1 MKSFS
6 EKMQKKS
13 ESSEQIAFFHWVRIQ
28 GCTDERFKT
37 IFAVPN
43 GTNSSAKAGFK
54 AKREGLRPGVS
65 DVFVPIASRGYHGLF
80 IEFKIKPNKL
90 SEKQE
95 DFFKRV
101 HGQGYACR
109 IAWSAD
115 DGIKIL
121 KEYLCATD

>member
-1 MKSFS
+1 MSILV
-6 EKMQKKS
+6 KKLS
-13 ESSEQIAFFHWVRIQ
+13 ESTEQATFFHWVRVQ
-28 GCTDERFKT
+28 GLTDERFKT

-43 GTNSSAKAGFK
+43 GTNSSPKAAFR

-95 DFFKRV
+95 EFFKRV
-101 HGQGYACR
+101 HGQGFACR

-115 DGIKIL
+115 EGIKIL
-121 KEYLCATD
+121 KDYLCVTD

>member
-1 MKSFS
+1 MKNK
-6 EKMQKKS
+6 EVLVKKS

-37 IFAVPN
+37 IFAISN
-43 GTNSSAKAGFK
+43 GMHSSAKAGFR
-54 AKREGLRPGVS
+54 AKREGLRAGIS

-90 SEKQE
+90 SDKQE
-95 DFFKRV
+95 EFFKRV
-101 HGQGYACR
+101 HGQGFACR

-115 DGIKIL
+115 DAIKIL
-121 KEYLCATD
+121 KEYLCAMD